1 MRFLGT
7 GTGSAAALVTVAV
20 LAGCGAGG
28 GTNTSTAAGAA
39 QGGQGGQGGGPFA
52 QLTASQRSCL
62 QKAGVT
68 PGQRP
73 GAGGAGGTGGGG
85 GGQAP
90 STADR
95 QARFQKMR
103 AAFQKCGI
111 QPPAGRPGNGGPP
124 PGQAGSGGANQ

>member
-1 MRFLGT
+1 MTFPGRGA
-7 GTGSAAALVTVAV
+7 GSAALLVTAAV
-20 LAGCGAGG
+20 IAGCGGG
-28 GTNTSTAAGAA
+28 GSSTTSSAAGAA
-39 QGGQGGQGGGPFA
+39 QGQAGGGGPFA

-62 QKAGVT
+62 QKAGFT

-73 GAGGAGGTGGGG
+73 GGGGGGTGT

-90 STADR
+90 SNADR

-111 QPPAGRPGNGGPP
+111 QAPAGRLGNGGPP
-124 PGQAGSGGANQ
+124 GGQTGTGGSQNQ